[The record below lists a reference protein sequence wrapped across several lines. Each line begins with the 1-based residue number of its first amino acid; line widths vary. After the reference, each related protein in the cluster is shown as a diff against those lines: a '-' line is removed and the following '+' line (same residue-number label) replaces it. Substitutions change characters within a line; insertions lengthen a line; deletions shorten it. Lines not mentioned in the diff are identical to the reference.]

1 MAAASDKSAQRFS
14 VLFRELSPDIIAYC
28 RWRARCRS
36 DAQDAVAEVFL
47 TAWRRLDEV
56 PEGEAARVWLY
67 ATARRVI
74 ANQRRATGRR
84 ARLRERLT
92 AMPVAPPARET
103 APDAA
108 AERVHAALRR
118 LKPHDL
124 EVLLLAE
131 WEGFSPTEIA
141 SVMGC
146 TSVTARGRLHRA
158 RRRFRQAFEE
168 LEPEPEQT
176 TVRRAGPAEHA
187 STRRICTPEAI
198 VRAARPVQDGDRS

>member
-1 MAAASDKSAQRFS
+1 MATADDKPARRFGA
-14 VLFRELSPDIIAYC
+14 LFRELSPDIIAYC

-67 ATARRVI
+67 ATARRVM
-74 ANQRRATGRR
+74 ANQRRATDRR
-84 ARLRERLT
+84 ARLRERL
-92 AMPVAPPARET
+92 AAIPAVTLHACET
-103 APDAA
+103 TSDPTT
-108 AERVHAALRR
+108 ELVHAALRR
-118 LKPHDL
+118 LKPHDQ

-168 LEPEPEQT
+168 LEPEPS
-176 TVRRAGPAEHA
+176 TVRRAEPTEHA
-187 STRRICTPEAI
+187 SARRTRAGMTI
-198 VRAARPVQDGDRS
+198 VRAARTAEDGDRS